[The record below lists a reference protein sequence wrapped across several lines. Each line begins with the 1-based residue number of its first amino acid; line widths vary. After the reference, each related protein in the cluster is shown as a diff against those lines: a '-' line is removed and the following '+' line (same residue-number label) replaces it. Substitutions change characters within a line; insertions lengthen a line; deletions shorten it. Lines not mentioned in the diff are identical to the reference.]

1 MNESSS
7 VLILS
12 SSSSATLPLSLLNSH
27 NVSNL
32 NPLKSSVFQVSG
44 EVLPSWKTFGP
55 VDQEIYPRLFLK
67 INFDRDFAEVKIGFQ
82 EL

>member
-1 MNESSS
+1 MNQSSS

-32 NPLKSSVFQVSG
+32 NPLKSSVFHG
-44 EVLPSWKTFGP
+44 IRAL
-55 VDQEIYPRLFLK
+55 
-67 INFDRDFAEVKIGFQ
+67 
-82 EL
+82 